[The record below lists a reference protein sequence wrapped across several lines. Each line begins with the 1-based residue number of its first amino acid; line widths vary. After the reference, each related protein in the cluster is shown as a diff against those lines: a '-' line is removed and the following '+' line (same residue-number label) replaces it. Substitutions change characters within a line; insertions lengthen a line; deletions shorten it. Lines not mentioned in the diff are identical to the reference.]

1 MFSKPSRSCTFSCRI
16 KYVTCLLL
24 YSLAHPLGYSVP
36 RWPAVCAGTVS
47 SAGLRLPHSSFPTCL
62 FQILSSINC
71 WTATRLSWALGSQAP
86 FCSWEGSTDR
96 SPSCILHDPKGLDH
110 SKLWTGLSSD
120 PGFPLHVFDYVHY
133 AVSHVSYYLL
143 LYAHPTFLNCL
154 ITLSRH

>member
-24 YSLAHPLGYSVP
+24 YSLAHPLVYSVP
-36 RWPAVCAGTVS
+36 WWPAVCAGTVS
-47 SAGLRLPHSSFPTCL
+47 SAGLRLPHSSFPTRL

-96 SPSCILHDPKGLDH
+96 SPSCICMIPKVWITPNDELASVVTLVSPYMYLIMSIMLYHMLVIIFYCMPILHF
-110 SKLWTGLSSD
+110 SI
-120 PGFPLHVFDYVHY
+120 
-133 AVSHVSYYLL
+133 A
-143 LYAHPTFLNCL
+143 
-154 ITLSRH
+154 